1 MFGRSR
7 TSALKDSASSASDF
21 ASSLAKDKKFRKELL
36 SAISHGTIAQRR
48 ASRKVGFVAV
58 ATRLAGD
65 PKLKREVKKMVNSL
79 DKAWGRAEKKRSHRL
94 RNFLLLL
101 GIGGPPPSSSPPRAA
116 GAPAPAPPPRGARR
130 KVIGGVRSGVPMPGG
145 TTPRTIEESI
155 E

>member
-36 SAISHGTIAQRR
+36 PAISHGTIAQRR

-79 DKAWGRAEKKRSHRL
+79 DKAWGRVEKKRSHKL

-101 GIGGPPPSSSPPRAA
+101 GIGGGNAAAPPAGGRGKTEGAVPSSVASGGGTRPPPVGPTGR
-116 GAPAPAPPPRGARR
+116 
-130 KVIGGVRSGVPMPGG
+130 
-145 TTPRTIEESI
+145 
-155 E
+155 